1 MPEDLGERFY
11 IHAAL
16 NCTSG
21 KGMPEG
27 MKTFMRD
34 IRLFQKQLEAALI
47 GADGNGLPV
56 CGHHEGR
63 IAPFFQRF
71 EDGQQLFRERDHAAG
86 SGGFRIVDD
95 KPALPSKR
103 ATLPSSSPQATTSSA
118 KTTTS
123 SSPAPSK
130 TSTASNTELSSQ
142 KNIQKPPVD
151 PVVSLFL
158 RTASRSPPALA

>member
-1 MPEDLGERFY
+1 MPEDLGEHFY

-16 NCTSG
+16 NGTSG

-27 MKTFMRD
+27 MKAFMRD

-95 KPALPSKR
+95 KPALAVKKR
-103 ATLPSSSPQATTSSA
+103 DSSVVL
-118 KTTTS
+118 
-123 SSPAPSK
+123 
-130 TSTASNTELSSQ
+130 ASGDYIFREDDHVIVAGAF
-142 KNIQKPPVD
+142 KNVD
-151 PVVSLFL
+151 RLKH
-158 RTASRSPPALA
+158 